1 MQKVIGVKFRGGGK
15 TYYFDPL
22 ENMDIQ
28 ENDKVIVETAQGYE
42 LTTCVMGTHEVDDDK
57 IVPPLKP
64 VIRIATAE
72 DLKQDAEN
80 RAKEKEAFDICSKK
94 IEEHGLDM
102 NLTVVE
108 YSFNGSKITF
118 YFTADG
124 RVDFR
129 DLVKDLASV
138 FRTRIELRQIGV
150 RDVAR
155 MLGGLGCCGRPICCA
170 SFLNEF
176 QPVSIKMA
184 KEQNLALSPTKI
196 SGVCGRLMCCLQYE

>member
-1 MQKVIGVKFRGGGK
+1 
-15 TYYFDPL
+15 
-22 ENMDIQ
+22 
-28 ENDKVIVETAQGYE
+28 
-42 LTTCVMGTHEVDDDK
+42 
-57 IVPPLKP
+57 
-64 VIRIATAE
+64 
-72 DLKQDAEN
+72 
-80 RAKEKEAFDICSKK
+80 
-94 IEEHGLDM
+94 M

-196 SGVCGRLMCCLQYE
+196 SGVCGRLMCCLQYEQECYECTRRLMPRVGKEVETVDGPARGARKQCADRAYEGKGHYKRRNSRNQGISLQGNQDTGLKT